1 MAFLKIFIFIVFF
14 VYSAEAYPERIVSLA
29 PNVTETLYY
38 LGAGDRIVGVTE
50 FCKWPDDVNKKERV
64 GGMINPSFEKIL
76 ALKPDLVI
84 ISRDGTPFEVY
95 KRLIDLGVN
104 VYVFHV
110 KSFFELPF
118 ELLKLGEYIGRHRE
132 AKFLAEYF
140 NLKMNKMKNS
150 FNGQKG
156 LFIIWTEPLTVAS
169 ESSHI
174 GEIIRFLGLKN
185 IASNSL
191 PYMEIN
197 IEEIIRLNPDII
209 FIGIGHNRNF
219 NHSSIIEKLKQT
231 NAVKKGN
238 VFLISEKIYHLS
250 PRIIEGIEE
259 IANGK
264 NSFNSTRK
272 P

>member
-1 MAFLKIFIFIVFF
+1 MAILKIFIFTVLFVF
-14 VYSAEAYPERIVSLA
+14 SADANSQRIISLA

-50 FCKWPDDVNKKERV
+50 FCSWPDDVNKKERV

-84 ISRDGTPFEVY
+84 ISRDGTPVDVY
-95 KRLIDLGVN
+95 KRLVDLGVN
-104 VYVFHV
+104 VYVYNV
-110 KSFFELPF
+110 KSFFELPY
-118 ELLKLGEYIGRHRE
+118 ELIRLGEYIGKHRE
-132 AKFLAEYF
+132 AKILAKEF
-140 NLKMNKMKNS
+140 NLKMNKMKNI
-150 FNGQKG
+150 FNGQKA
-156 LFIIWTEPLTVAS
+156 LFIIWTEPLTVAT
-169 ESSHI
+169 ESSYI

-185 IASNSL
+185 IIANSL

-209 FIGIGHNRNF
+209 FIGSGHNRNF
-219 NHSSIIEKLKQT
+219 NFSSIIEKFKQT

-259 IANGK
+259 IVNGK